1 MPCRELR
8 AVTLGAATDLN
19 TKRFSRNF
27 KGTLPFLVSDDG
39 ELFRTTESSASGAF
53 YLSYDSYMMLK
64 EYADNSKEMCD
75 NLDLQKQAVVNK
87 LKNTIQK
94 VVVAV
99 RDNTK

>member
-1 MPCRELR
+1 MKKFNEFDKVNEARHQIKLDVLP
-8 AVTLGAATDLN
+8 
-19 TKRFSRNF
+19 NF
-27 KGTLPFLVSDDG
+27 KGTLPFLVSDNG
-39 ELFRTTESSASGAF
+39 ELYRTTEYSASGAF

-64 EYADNSKEMCD
+64 EYADNSKSMCD